1 MVFLIQI
8 GLISKRTVI
17 ISNIILVITA
27 TLTALMAGLFYAW
40 SCSVML
46 GFARLSD
53 REFVSVMQK
62 SNRAIQNPI
71 FFTAFFGAP
80 IFLVIST
87 IIFYGQTRFLLLL
100 TATIIYL
107 IGNFGITIFGNVPMN
122 NTLERFDLKNSSD
135 AEVAQQ
141 RTNFERRWT
150 NLNHIRAVT
159 STIAL
164 ILVVI
169 ACLKSQ

>member
-62 SNRAIQNPI
+62 SNHAIQNPV
-71 FFTAFFGAP
+71 FFAAFFGAP
-80 IFLVIST
+80 IFLIIST
-87 IIFYGQTRFLLLL
+87 ILFFGQTQFSILLA
-100 TATIIYL
+100 ATIIYL
-107 IGNFGITIFGNVPMN
+107 LGNFGVTIFGNVPMN
-122 NTLERFDLKNSSD
+122 NTLERFDLENSSE
-135 AEVAQQ
+135 AEIAQQ
-141 RTNFERRWT
+141 RANFERRWT
-150 NLNHIRAVT
+150 NLNHIRAVS
-159 STIAL
+159 STVSL

-169 ACLKSQ
+169 ACLKI